1 MAANFWKSSHYSQWV
16 LDRQEILAGREEDL
30 SYLSE
35 DEIFKIH
42 MFFANFIRHLGDLL
56 KLRQQVIATAIVYFK
71 RFYSRNSLK
80 SIAPLL
86 LAPTCILL
94 ASKAEECGIINSG
107 RFINACTN
115 VGKCLLI
122 FPLEMNVI
130 TIIIMLS
137 VVNVGIV
144 TVKQKYSSYFGSDY
158 PYKMSVILECEFF
171 LLELLDCSLIV
182 FHPYRPLLQFVEDF
196 EKKDALLPCAW
207 RAINDSYNTDICLM
221 YPPYIIAL
229 ACLHT
234 ACIIQSI
241 DCTQWFAE
249 LSVDLD
255 LLFEVTRQIVALY
268 ELLKTYEESAEMK
281 SLLDKIAL
289 PKGGRYDGKLMK

>member
-94 ASKAEECGIINSG
+94 ASKAEECGIINTG

-115 VGKCLLI
+115 V
-122 FPLEMNVI
+122 
-130 TIIIMLS
+130 
-137 VVNVGIV
+137 
-144 TVKQKYSSYFGSDY
+144 VKQKYSSYFGSDY
-158 PYKMSVILECEFF
+158 PYKMPVILECEFF